1 MPLKPLA
8 LLLKPHILYLYLCIC
23 VFVFVYL
30 CICVFVYLHI
40 CIINWCTE
48 EEKLHDQI
56 VLFQPLFLNL
66 ILDISFEYFQPQ
78 RVLIKNWTCKTK
90 ITRNWS
96 KNFHFHRRCKS
107 FWGKFYQKIFQVS
120 SGLFSYLPLPRTQKM
135 ATRASILVP
144 SRHSGFFG
152 KYGLRPLFLHSW
164 PHFHPANNGKCRPS
178 RSVNIPP
185 PAHRWY
191 IWWSILTEILAPPLL
206 ALSHST
212 QNISNAN
219 LCMILQWWKTIPSLS
234 QRLKD
239 VGADNIPLAPLNHCR
254 P

>member
-1 MPLKPLA
+1 M
-8 LLLKPHILYLYLCIC
+8 
-23 VFVFVYL
+23 
-30 CICVFVYLHI
+30 
-40 CIINWCTE
+40 NWCTE

-191 IWWSILTEILAPPLL
+191 IYDDLSWQRYWLHPS
-206 ALSHST
+206 SHSLT
-212 QNISNAN
+212 QRRTSVMPT
-219 LCMILQWWKTIPSLS
+219 CVWFCSDERRSPPSL
-234 QRLKD
+234 KD
-239 VGADNIPLAPLNHCR
+239 SKMLVPITFRSLH
-254 P
+254 

>member
-107 FWGKFYQKIFQVS
+107 FWGKFYQKLSCKSPVAS
-120 SGLFSYLPLPRTQKM
+120 SLTCPCLEPKDGHQSLHHLDGRLTTMLPT
-135 ATRASILVP
+135 V
-144 SRHSGFFG
+144 
-152 KYGLRPLFLHSW
+152 
-164 PHFHPANNGKCRPS
+164 
-178 RSVNIPP
+178 
-185 PAHRWY
+185 
-191 IWWSILTEILAPPLL
+191 
-206 ALSHST
+206 
-212 QNISNAN
+212 
-219 LCMILQWWKTIPSLS
+219 
-234 QRLKD
+234 
-239 VGADNIPLAPLNHCR
+239 
-254 P
+254 